1 MKTLSFAIN
10 EEVMNNR
17 GTMTRANSSMSVD
30 DEDNIRFIIVDGY
43 EEHSE
48 LTYKHVIK
56 LRNRLSYNA
65 MIRQKG
71 TEEWSYIDN
80 FIFPN
85 EDSPKPPLKGKMPKQ
100 VRIRLK

>member
-1 MKTLSFAIN
+1 
-10 EEVMNNR
+10 MN
-17 GTMTRANSSMSVD
+17 GTNSSMSVD

-43 EEHSE
+43 EEYSE
-48 LTYKHVIK
+48 LTYKHVMK
-56 LRNRLSYNA
+56 LRSRLSYNA

-71 TEEWSYIDN
+71 IEEWSYMDN

-85 EDSPKPPLKGKMPKQ
+85 DDLPKPPLKGTLPKQ